1 MSDPR
6 RPLVSVIVPV
16 HDGERF
22 VAEAVRSA
30 LAQDV
35 RPLEVVVVDDGSTDG
50 TAAVVAGLGAPE
62 VVLVRQANAG
72 HGAAKNAGVAR
83 SRGDVLAFLDA
94 DDVWLPGKLA
104 AQLSVLE
111 ASPEVGLTVCRMR
124 NVVDPSAADRLSP
137 AQAERLGGTPEAWLP
152 SGLVVR
158 RRAFEAIGPFDASLR
173 IGNDTDWFARAR
185 AAGVRSAV
193 VDQVLLE
200 RRIHAGNDTAAVADV
215 HDDLLEVVRRT
226 IARRRGARG

>member
-1 MSDPR
+1 MGGPASI
-6 RPLVSVIVPV
+6 SVIIPAWDAARHLGAALDSVRAQGL
-16 HDGERF
+16 DG
-22 VAEAVRSA
+22 
-30 LAQDV
+30 
-35 RPLEVVVVDDGSTDG
+35 LEVIVVDDGSTDAT
-50 TAAVVAGLGAPE
+50 TAVAEGHGG
-62 VVLVRQANAG
+62 VVLVRRPHA
-72 HGAAKNAGVAR
+72 GAAAARNAGVAR
-83 SRGDVLAFLDA
+83 ATGDLYAFLDA
-94 DDVWLPGKLA
+94 DDVWLPGKLT
-104 AQLSVLE
+104 AQLAALE

-158 RRAFEAIGPFDASLR
+158 RRAFEAVGPFDASLR

-200 RRIHAGNDTAAVADV
+200 RHIHAGNDTAAVADV

-226 IARRRGARG
+226 IVRRRGARG